1 MADEVGEGSVKV
13 QETTRKTYTKAENE
27 NLAARIST
35 AFAGSSSFTL
45 EHYLETAFSFPECQ
59 YVRLY
64 RVAANGAKACVGSM
78 FCLKRSNGINNAPDR
93 RCPSK
98 QTSRQLLHVSA
109 CRRILPAPSA

>member
-13 QETTRKTYTKAENE
+13 QETTRKPYTKAENE

-64 RVAANGAKACVGSM
+64 RVAANGAKAAVER
-78 FCLKRSNGINNAPDR
+78 LEPGINVPEIEPTLFHRHRDGQYDF
-93 RCPSK
+93 S
-98 QTSRQLLHVSA
+98 
-109 CRRILPAPSA
+109 